1 MIKFLIEKEFKQLF
15 RNSFLPKLIF
25 IFPCMIMILMPWAA
39 NLEIKNINLNIV
51 DNDHSVL
58 SRRLVDKIGA
68 STYFCLTALPDT
80 YDEAL
85 LAIEAGS
92 ADVVLEIPRD
102 FEKDWVKGEAPRLL
116 VAANAVNGTKGS
128 LGGSYLSSIISD
140 YTRELGSESSSQGLA
155 GKPLPRVDIT
165 TQNLYNPTLNYKLF
179 MIGDLAVLRLIGLSF
194 YGVRCVLLIPCG
206 VVRRVNLAVIALW
219 LDVLVSMIH
228 TEINAA
234 RMLQRELAPRDAAA
248 ADLHVLIARNVGR
261 VFTERRKAHI
271 GHQRARRGLTGDR
284 AGRAVIALGDRA
296 DHIIGKRA
304 ALIERFCEK
313 RSAEAAELCRCRRD
327 RCRPGGGR
335 FADWG
340 RSGGS
345 RRRSGM
351 QESAG
356 ALLRLDS
363 PLCNGGFGK
372 AIADG
377 EKLFVGL
384 RSMLPGLRFH
394 LPEGGGLRI
403 LLGVLCLFALR
414 DAGLFRVETSH
425 CIMLCMTA
433 FLRLHLALGNTDLL
447 LLQGGLHDLRLL
459 RSGFLAACFKFI
471 RLHHGA
477 DKLTLF

>member
-51 DNDHSVL
+51 DNDHCVL

-179 MIGDLAVLRLIGLSF
+179 MIPALMVMLLTLICGFLPALNVVGEKEAGTIEQINVTPVGKFTFIAAKLIPYWLIGFVVLTICFVLAWVLYGILGDTFPHYLRHGAVFSTGGV
-194 YGVRCVLLIPCG
+194 GVRAGHIQSFDHVAAGHVCHVVLHAYPYSDE
-206 VVRRVNLAVIALW
+206 W
-219 LDVLVSMIH
+219 S
-228 TEINAA
+228 
-234 RMLQRELAPRDAAA
+234 
-248 ADLHVLIARNVGR
+248 
-261 VFTERRKAHI
+261 
-271 GHQRARRGLTGDR
+271 
-284 AGRAVIALGDRA
+284 
-296 DHIIGKRA
+296 
-304 ALIERFCEK
+304 
-313 RSAEAAELCRCRRD
+313 
-327 RCRPGGGR
+327 
-335 FADWG
+335 
-340 RSGGS
+340 
-345 RRRSGM
+345 
-351 QESAG
+351 
-356 ALLRLDS
+356 
-363 PLCNGGFGK
+363 
-372 AIADG
+372 
-377 EKLFVGL
+377 
-384 RSMLPGLRFH
+384 FH
-394 LPEGGGLRI
+394 PYPQY
-403 LLGVLCLFALR
+403 A
-414 DAGLFRVETSH
+414 
-425 CIMLCMTA
+425 
-433 FLRLHLALGNTDLL
+433 
-447 LLQGGLHDLRLL
+447 
-459 RSGFLAACFKFI
+459 
-471 RLHHGA
+471 
-477 DKLTLF
+477 

>member
-179 MIGDLAVLRLIGLSF
+179 MIPALMVMLLTLICGFLPALNVVGEKEAGTIEQINVTPVGKFTFIAAKLIPYWLIGFVVLTICF
-194 YGVRCVLLIPCG
+194 VLAWVLYGILPAGHFLTIYGMALFFLPVVSGFGLVISNHSTTLQQAMFVMFFFVIIIMLMSGLFTPINSMPEWAQAITIANPLKYFIQVTRMVYLKGSGFDDLIMQF
-206 VVRRVNLAVIALW
+206 IAL
-219 LDVLVSMIH
+219 
-228 TEINAA
+228 
-234 RMLQRELAPRDAAA
+234 
-248 ADLHVLIARNVGR
+248 
-261 VFTERRKAHI
+261 
-271 GHQRARRGLTGDR
+271 
-284 AGRAVIALGDRA
+284 
-296 DHIIGKRA
+296 
-304 ALIERFCEK
+304 
-313 RSAEAAELCRCRRD
+313 
-327 RCRPGGGR
+327 
-335 FADWG
+335 
-340 RSGGS
+340 
-345 RRRSGM
+345 
-351 QESAG
+351 
-356 ALLRLDS
+356 
-363 PLCNGGFGK
+363 
-372 AIADG
+372 
-377 EKLFVGL
+377 LF
-384 RSMLPGLRFH
+384 M
-394 LPEGGGLRI
+394 
-403 LLGVLCLFALR
+403 A
-414 DAGLFRVETSH
+414 
-425 CIMLCMTA
+425 IMLNGWA
-433 FLRLHLALGNTDLL
+433 VFSYKKN
-447 LLQGGLHDLRLL
+447 
-459 RSGFLAACFKFI
+459 S
-471 RLHHGA
+471 
-477 DKLTLF
+477 